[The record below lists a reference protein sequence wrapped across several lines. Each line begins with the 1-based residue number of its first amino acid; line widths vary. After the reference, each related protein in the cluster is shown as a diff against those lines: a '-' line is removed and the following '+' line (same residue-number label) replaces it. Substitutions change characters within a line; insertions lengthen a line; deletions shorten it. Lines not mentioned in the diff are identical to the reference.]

1 MDEFLAGAG
10 RQVITPAV
18 GARLYGYTPDV
29 VSESVNDDLTASAFA
44 FARGDVKALLI
55 SVTVCLV
62 NTALSDEI
70 RAAVAAATGVPA
82 AHIIL
87 CATHTHSGPC
97 TEGNTGWGE
106 LDRAYCDSI
115 FIPGIIAA
123 AQAAVENLC
132 PAVMGVGTVHSRVGV
147 NRRQHNRD
155 NTVSLG
161 QNPWGCQDPVMT
173 VLSFRSKNGRPLAA
187 MVHYGAHC
195 TASGKN
201 TEITRDWAG
210 VMIDRLEAESGA
222 MTAFFNG
229 AEGDVGPRLTNGHTV
244 GGLRYA
250 MEHGAV
256 AAADALEAFRSIK
269 EYRVPSFACAT
280 GEVRLPY
287 AQRMPLKEAESAL
300 SALEGASKINLSGR
314 LLEYLAGVAEAWRSG
329 SPVREY
335 FTFPQTLIKIG
346 PAVLIPFPFEFFSEI
361 ALRLRQY
368 STFAHTL
375 CLGCTNGNFGYLPT
389 RGELCRGGYEIE
401 MFRTSG
407 DQTLTDDADDCIIA
421 ENLRIA
427 EALECTE

>member
-1 MDEFLAGAG
+1 MEDFLAGAG

-29 VSESVNDDLTASAFA
+29 FSTTVNDDLTASAFA
-44 FARGDVKALLI
+44 FARGEAKALMI

-62 NTALSDEI
+62 STALSDEI
-70 RAAVAAATGVPA
+70 RSKTAAVTGVPA

-97 TEGNTGWGE
+97 TAGNTGWGE
-106 LDRAYCDSI
+106 LDRSYCDEI
-115 FIPGIIAA
+115 FIPGVLTAA
-123 AQAAVENLC
+123 RTAVENLR
-132 PAVMGVGTVHSRVGV
+132 PAVMGAGTVNSRVGI
-147 NRRQHNRD
+147 NRRQFNRD

-161 QNPWGCQDPVMT
+161 QNPWGCYDPEMT
-173 VLSFRSKNGRPLAA
+173 VLSFRAKSGEPIANII
-187 MVHYGAHC
+187 HYGAHC

-210 VMIDRLEAESGA
+210 VMMDRLEAESGA

-229 AEGDVGPRLTNGHTV
+229 AEGDVGPRLSNGHTV

-256 AAADALEAFRSIK
+256 AAADAIEAFRRIR
-269 EYRVPSFACAT
+269 EYREPSFACAA

-287 AQRMPLKEAESAL
+287 AERIPLEQALAGL
-300 SALEGASKINLSGR
+300 SAFEGSKTVNLAGRTFEYLTAVADAYRSGR
-314 LLEYLAGVAEAWRSG
+314 PAE
-329 SPVREY
+329 EY
-335 FTFPQTLIKIG
+335 FSFRQALVKIG
-346 PAVLIPFPFEFFSEI
+346 SAVFIPFPFEFFSEI

-368 STFAHTL
+368 SPFAHTL
-375 CLGCTNGNFGYLPT
+375 CLGCANGNNGYLPS
-389 RGELCRGGYEIE
+389 RNELCRGGYEIE

-407 DQTLTDDADDCIIA
+407 AQTLTDDADDHIIA
-421 ENLRIA
+421 ENLRIM
-427 EALECTE
+427 EALVCTE

>member
-1 MDEFLAGAG
+1 MDEFMAGAG
-10 RQVITPAV
+10 RQAITPAV
-18 GARLYGYTPDV
+18 GARFYGYTPDV
-29 VSESVNDDLTASAFA
+29 YSASVNDDLTASAFA
-44 FARGDVKALLI
+44 FARGGVKALLI

-70 RAAVAAATGVPA
+70 RTAVAAATGVPA

-106 LDRAYCDSI
+106 LDRDYCDKI
-115 FIPGIIAA
+115 FIPGILAA
-123 AQAAVENLC
+123 AQAAVRNLS
-132 PAVMGVGTVHSRVGV
+132 PAVMGVGVVNSRVGV
-147 NRRQHNRD
+147 NRRQLNRD

-161 QNPWGCQDPVMT
+161 QNSWGCFDPAMT
-173 VLSFRSKNGRPLAA
+173 VLGFRSKDGRPLAA
-187 MVHYGAHC
+187 LVHYGAHC

-201 TEITRDWAG
+201 TEISRDWAG

-222 MTAFFNG
+222 LTAFFNG
-229 AEGDVGPRLTNGHTV
+229 AEGDVGPRLANGHTV
-244 GGLRYA
+244 GNIRYA

-269 EYRVPSFACAT
+269 EYREPSFVCAA

-287 AQRMPLKEAESAL
+287 ARRMPLEEAESAL
-300 SALEGASKINLSGR
+300 NALKGAGSINLSGR
-314 LLEYLAGVAEAWRSG
+314 RLEYLAGVVEAHRSG
-329 SPVREY
+329 RPPREY
-335 FTFPQTLIKIG
+335 FAFPQTIVKIG
-346 PAVLIPFPFEFFSEI
+346 PAVLVPFPFEFFSEI

-368 STFAHTL
+368 SPFAHTL
-375 CLGCTNGNFGYLPT
+375 CLGCANGNFGYLPS
-389 RGELCRGGYEIE
+389 RAELCRGGYEIE

-407 DQTLTDDADDCIIA
+407 DQTLADDADDHIIA

-427 EALECTE
+427 EALACTE

>member
-1 MDEFLAGAG
+1 MDEFMAGAG
-10 RQVITPAV
+10 RQIITPAV

-29 VSESVNDDLTASAFA
+29 FSTSVNDDLTASAFA
-44 FARGDVKALLI
+44 FARGDVKSLLI

-62 NTALSDEI
+62 STGLSDEI

-82 AHIIL
+82 DHIIL

-106 LDRAYCDSI
+106 LDRAYCDEI
-115 FIPGIIAA
+115 FIPGILAA
-123 AQAAVENLC
+123 ARTALEKIR
-132 PAVMGVGTVHSRVGV
+132 PAVMGVGVVNSRVGV
-147 NRRQHNRD
+147 NRRQLNRD

-161 QNPWGCQDPVMT
+161 QNPWGCRDPAMT
-173 VLSFRSKNGRPLAA
+173 VLSFRSKGGQPLAA
-187 MVHYGAHC
+187 LIHYGAHC

-201 TEITRDWAG
+201 TEMTRDWAG

-222 MTAFFNG
+222 LTAFFNG

-256 AAADALEAFRSIK
+256 AAADALEAFRSIQ
-269 EYRVPSFACAT
+269 EYREPSFACAAD
-280 GEVRLPY
+280 EVRLPF
-287 AQRMPLKEAESAL
+287 ADIMPLEEAESAL
-300 SALEGASKINLSGR
+300 SALKGTSSINLSGR
-314 LLEYLAGVAEAWRSG
+314 RQEYLAGVVEAWRSG
-329 SPVREY
+329 RPLQEY
-335 FTFPQTLIKIG
+335 FAFPQTIVKIG

-368 STFAHTL
+368 SAFAHTL
-375 CLGCTNGNFGYLPT
+375 CLGCTNGNFGYLPS
-389 RGELCRGGYEIE
+389 RVELCRGGYEIE

-427 EALECTE
+427 EALACTE